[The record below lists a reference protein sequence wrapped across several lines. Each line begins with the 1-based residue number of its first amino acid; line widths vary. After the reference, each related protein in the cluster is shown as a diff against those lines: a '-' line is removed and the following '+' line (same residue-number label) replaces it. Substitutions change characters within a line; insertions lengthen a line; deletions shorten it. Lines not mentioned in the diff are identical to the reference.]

1 MDAAWIKKELE
12 AVDFP
17 TSQANALALVLSHL
31 ATKDDLE
38 NVRQELAGFRQ
49 HHDGELGRL
58 RQDMGGE
65 LGGLRQHM
73 DRELGGLR
81 QHMDRELGGLRRHV
95 DAGFKEVYQ
104 EFGKV
109 RQEMGQMHQ
118 EIGQIWWKVA
128 ILMTLQAGLIVSLI
142 KLL

>member
-12 AVDFP
+12 AVDFT

-49 HHDGELGRL
+49 HND
-58 RQDMGGE
+58 GE

-81 QHMDRELGGLRRHV
+81 QHV

-142 KLL
+142 KLI

>member
-12 AVDFP
+12 AVDFT

-49 HHDGELGRL
+49 HNDE
-58 RQDMGGE
+58 E

-81 QHMDRELGGLRRHV
+81 QHV

-142 KLL
+142 KLI

>member
-1 MDAAWIKKELE
+1 
-12 AVDFP
+12 VDF
-17 TSQANALALVLSHL
+17 TTGQANALALVLSHL

-49 HHDGELGRL
+49 HNDV
-58 RQDMGGE
+58 E

-73 DRELGGLR
+73 DKELGRLRRHVDGELGGLR
-81 QHMDRELGGLRRHV
+81 QHV

-109 RQEMGQMHQ
+109 RQEMGQLHQ
-118 EIGQIWWKVA
+118 EIGQIWWKMAV
-128 ILMTLQAGLIVSLI
+128 LMTLQAGLIVSLI
-142 KLL
+142 KLI

>member
-81 QHMDRELGGLRRHV
+81 RHV

-142 KLL
+142 KLI

>member
-81 QHMDRELGGLRRHV
+81 RHV